1 MTISAFPKYMLH
13 NIPEALRA
21 VANQI
26 SAGDIPMARCVLVFE
41 TDAGEVSYRAFGDE
55 PFTRA
60 HAIGMCF
67 AIAKAI
73 APACEEMEDR
83 P

>member
-1 MTISAFPKYMLH
+1 
-13 NIPEALRA
+13 
-21 VANQI
+21 
-26 SAGDIPMARCVLVFE
+26 MARCVLVFE

-60 HAIGMCF
+60 HAIGLCF